1 MKHLSKL
8 LALTLSLILALGML
22 GAFAEGGKTY
32 GGQDVSEHVDLV
44 LYYVGNP
51 IGDEEMVFAKVN
63 EIMNEKINA
72 TIIFKALGLSD
83 YSQKYDLLLAGR
95 EDVDLIYTSG
105 WCYYLDEAGKGA
117 FIEITDEMIEKY
129 MPETFATQAT
139 ASYTQ
144 GIIDGKLYYMP
155 ACKIGYG
162 HPTALI
168 RGDLREKYGL
178 EPLKTPA
185 DLTAYMKAV
194 AADKDSGV
202 AYAYNASLDG
212 KYLQNVYYI
221 TPNNLL
227 TVDNS
232 NYFYYQYVEGKTD
245 YTADDIFFIYG
256 SEEFKAFAQ
265 QQKELAAEGLW
276 SRSSINNQTDVKD
289 SFLNGTSALFINN
302 LGTTGNVAASVMK
315 ANPEWKPEIY
325 DLNLDKVSTA
335 VYDADGY
342 AVTYKSKNVE
352 RALMAL
358 DVLKNDPTAYVSI
371 RYGIP
376 GYHITINE
384 DGTYSKTEN
393 YGTNHWSYGAA
404 PSWGLKNTLL
414 EMDEE
419 GIFPTVPEL
428 MKTWGEISVDSPTV
442 AFAFSTTEI
451 TDAWSALGEVYTQY
465 IPLVQLGLVDDLDGW
480 MEEFAIEAEAAGLDE
495 IKAALAE
502 QLNAYFSN
510 L

>member
-129 MPETFATQAT
+129 MPETFATQAA

-414 EMDEE
+414 EMNEE

-428 MKTWGEISVDSPTV
+428 MKIWGEISVDSPTV

-451 TDAWSALGEVYTQY
+451 SDAWSALGEVYTQY
-465 IPLVQLGLVDDLDGW
+465 IPLVQLGLVDDLDSW

>member
-1 MKHLSKL
+1 
-8 LALTLSLILALGML
+8 
-22 GAFAEGGKTY
+22 
-32 GGQDVSEHVDLV
+32 
-44 LYYVGNP
+44 
-51 IGDEEMVFAKVN
+51 
-63 EIMNEKINA
+63 
-72 TIIFKALGLSD
+72 
-83 YSQKYDLLLAGR
+83 
-95 EDVDLIYTSG
+95 
-105 WCYYLDEAGKGA
+105 
-117 FIEITDEMIEKY
+117 
-129 MPETFATQAT
+129 
-139 ASYTQ
+139 
-144 GIIDGKLYYMP
+144 MP

-414 EMDEE
+414 EMDEQ

-442 AFAFSTTEI
+442 AFAFSTTGI
-451 TDAWSALGEVYTQY
+451 TDAWSAMGETYTQF

-480 MEEFAIEAEAAGLDE
+480 MEEFMIEAEAAGLDE
-495 IKAALAE
+495 IKAAIAD
-502 QLNAYFSN
+502 QLNAYFGN